1 MRPEALNG
9 DRERLEAM
17 FADLLDKDEKTRGL
31 LLDRSPL
38 SDAQRKEL
46 ASLLSAADAV
56 GPLDRR
62 TGPIAQ
68 PSADYTSLPMG
79 IEIGAFRIVSLVGR
93 GGAGE
98 VYRAERV
105 GAFEQIVALK
115 VLRPE
120 ASGRPEAFL
129 RERDLLAS
137 LDHPGIARIVDGG
150 MAPDGRAWMAME
162 FVEGADIVS
171 WADDRSLDL
180 AGRLRLFLQVCDSV
194 DFAHRR
200 LVVHRDLKPS
210 NILVGGEGRVRLLDF
225 GVARLLIDLPVDQ
238 TLTLPVLTP
247 EYAAPEQ
254 LENGAVTTAVDVYAL
269 GAVLFELLTGAGPW
283 RFDDAPLPV
292 VMRRLLHDDP
302 PVPSESL
309 AERTVATVS
318 RQSLKGD
325 LDAII
330 LKAMRRRPEDRYRS
344 VEALAE
350 DVRRHL
356 DLKPVIAREGS
367 AVYAAQRFAR
377 RHRWAVAA
385 SIGALAALLTGS
397 AGIAWQARETALERD
412 RAVAAAERAEA
423 VNQSVALMFR
433 TASDAGQGGTATTR
447 QLLDTSAAQ
456 LLASLDSKDPDQ
468 AAVVL
473 ALADLYTTV
482 DDLEAA
488 GTFIDAAIGAGV
500 GDGDL
505 ATLARL
511 RLKLAAVQVAQ
522 SRFAEADAILQD
534 TDTVWSAAPGRYRL
548 ERLETMGLRAY
559 AARLQGRRDEG
570 IRLLQSGLP
579 EVEGLHPEGSR
590 ERLIHYNNLVT
601 HLVESN
607 RIDEAEQMLR
617 RAEASARLGGTEAT
631 PVGLAL
637 IQSRGAIESRRG
649 DMSAAAASFA
659 RSAELRRRFY
669 GPSAALAVDLM
680 NHGRVLLGMGRAA
693 EAVVSLDE
701 AQPLAEEYLGRD
713 TLLTLMIALSRIDAL
728 AQLGRAADAE
738 GPLNYADTASLT
750 YGADSL
756 QRGLFHRTRAG
767 VRLRE
772 NRLSEARRDLDTAE
786 RIYRGQGS
794 AGEPYLADVER
805 LRAGLP

>member
-9 DRERLEAM
+9 SRGRLEAM
-17 FADLLDKDEKTRGL
+17 FADLLDKDEKTRRL
-31 LLDRSPL
+31 VLDRSPL
-38 SDAQRKEL
+38 SDPEREEL

-62 TGPIAQ
+62 TVWSEAGPG
-68 PSADYTSLPMG
+68 DYASLPTG
-79 IEIGAFRIVSLVGR
+79 AKLGAFRIESLVGR

-98 VYRAERV
+98 VYRAERI
-105 GAFEQIVALK
+105 GAFEQVVALK

-162 FVEGADIVS
+162 FVQGADIVR
-171 WADDRSLDL
+171 WADDRAMDL
-180 AGRLRLFLQVCDSV
+180 AGRLTLFLQICDSV
-194 DFAHRR
+194 AYAHRR

-210 NILVGGEGRVRLLDF
+210 NILVDDEGRVRLLDF
-225 GVARLLIDLPVDQ
+225 GVARLLAGDPVTQ
-238 TLTLPVLTP
+238 TLTIPVLTP

-254 LENGAVTTAVDVYAL
+254 LENGPATTAVDVYAL

-309 AERTVATVS
+309 GGQTAATVS
-318 RQSLKGD
+318 RQGLKGD

-330 LKAMRRRPEDRYRS
+330 LKAMRRRPEDRYGS

-356 DLKPVIAREGS
+356 DLRPVGAREGS
-367 AVYAAQRFAR
+367 TLYALQRFVR
-377 RHRWAVAA
+377 RHRWPVAA

-447 QLLDTSAAQ
+447 ELLDTSAAQ
-456 LLASLDSKDPDQ
+456 LLASLDPKDPEQ
-468 AAVVL
+468 TAVVL

-482 DDLEAA
+482 DDLQAA
-488 GTFIDAAIGAGV
+488 QTFIDAAIGAGV
-500 GDGDL
+500 GEGDP

-511 RLKLAAVQVAQ
+511 RLKLAAVLVAQ

-534 TDTVWSAAPGRYRL
+534 TDAVWGEDPGRYRL
-548 ERLETMGLRAY
+548 ERLETAGLRAY
-559 AARLQGRRDEG
+559 AARLQGNRDDG
-570 IRLLQSGLP
+570 IRLLQSVLP
-579 EVEGLHPEGSR
+579 EAEALHPEGSR

-607 RIDEAEQMLR
+607 RIDEAERMLQ

-637 IQSRGAIESRRG
+637 VQSRGAIESRRG
-649 DMSAAAASFA
+649 DMPAAAASFA
-659 RSAELRRRFY
+659 RSAELRRQFY

-693 EAVVSLDE
+693 EAVAVLNE

-728 AQLGRAADAE
+728 AQLDRASDAEAPLDYADA
-738 GPLNYADTASLT
+738 ASLT
-750 YGADSL
+750 YGAESL

-767 VRLRE
+767 VRLRQG
-772 NRLSEARRDLDTAE
+772 RPREARRDLDAAE
-786 RIYRGQGS
+786 RIYRAQGS
-794 AGEPYLADVER
+794 AGEPYLADVQR
-805 LRAGLP
+805 LRAQLD